1 MKTPI
6 QLVIPAAG
14 AGSRFREVG
23 ITTPKPLIPISGIPM
38 IIWVITNFDLCK
50 EDRLIIVCQESHNLK
65 TSLENFLD
73 LVPCEIEYVEI
84 NGLTDGPASTVSM
97 SSKSLNLEMPVI
109 IANSDQYVSAGLIEF
124 INLVRESRHVGT
136 ILTMEAYGNTWS
148 YVGRDGKGK
157 INEVVEKQEIS
168 SEATVGIYAWATA
181 KIMMEGIAYLKSINL
196 RVNNEFYLAPT
207 YGYLIKNNLSIGTVS
222 VGTHGAAVHGLGT
235 PGDLDE
241 FLKHEDFEK
250 FRKQVTG

>member
-38 IIWVITNFDLCK
+38 IIWVITNFKLCK
-50 EDRLIIVCQESHNLK
+50 EDKLIIVCQESDNLK
-65 TSLENFLD
+65 TNLKDFLH

-84 NGLTDGPASTVSM
+84 SGLTDGPATTVSM
-97 SSKSLNLEMPVI
+97 SSDSLDLEKPVI
-109 IANSDQYVSAGLIEF
+109 IANSDQYVSEGLDEF
-124 INLVRESRHVGT
+124 LDLVRESRHVGT
-136 ILTMEAYGNTWS
+136 ILTMEASGNKWS
-148 YVGRDGKGK
+148 YVGRDGSGT

-168 SEATVGIYAWATA
+168 SEATVGIYAWANA
-181 KIMMEGIAYLKSINL
+181 KIMMDGIAYLKSINL

-207 YGYLIKNNLSIGTVS
+207 YGYLVKNKMSIGTVS
-222 VGTHGAAVHGLGT
+222 VGTHGEAVHGLGT
-235 PGDLDE
+235 PSDLDQ
-241 FLKHEDFEK
+241 FLKHVDFEIFK
-250 FRKQVTG
+250 KQVSG